1 MSVAYNL
8 DFRSTF
14 ILSVS
19 ILIISLLIAIISLKN
34 IMISYALLGA
44 ISFLILSYFRLYW
57 ALIIMIIY
65 IPLQQVFP
73 NVKIGT
79 GVNVYNGLLASLTIG
94 WVLYALRN
102 RQNLIE
108 HSKFTKP
115 IGLLITATLFSL
127 IIGSI
132 SSDSYNYLTSKF
144 IEVYQWL
151 GVIVLFFI
159 TLSVIKSKQQIY
171 VILTIISFITLYAA
185 ADLITTHIRLDG
197 SSYSHDLRIGGI
209 FGDGGENDMGAFF
222 AEYIFIT
229 LTLFF
234 TSKRFIPKLTFFGIG
249 ALTLVALLFT
259 YSRGAYIGAAL
270 GLTFFS
276 FLKGKRSIILI
287 LLFLTTI
294 PFWVPESVK
303 ERIEMTS
310 NSEGEF
316 EESTSSRIEFWK
328 AGLQMFSGS
337 PLYGVG
343 YQRFPEELWKYM
355 SNIGAAHTA
364 HSMYVK
370 IGAEMGIL
378 GLSGFI
384 WMLTVFIKEAKKLY
398 KAKSDHFSHNL
409 ALGFLSSMVA
419 LLVINIFGVRFVRLE
434 LTGIFWVYAA
444 LMVRMHLMNTDSS
457 ANTNSNF
464 GGE

>member
-1 MSVAYNL
+1 MVAAYNR
-8 DFRSTF
+8 DFRSIF
-14 ILSVS
+14 VLSVS
-19 ILIISLLIAIISLKN
+19 ILLISALTAILSLKN
-34 IMISYALLGA
+34 IKISYALLGA

-73 NVKIGT
+73 NIKIGT
-79 GVNVYNGLLASLTIG
+79 GVNIYNGLLASLTLG

-108 HSKFTKP
+108 RSKFTRP
-115 IGLLITATLFSL
+115 IGFFIAASLFSL

-132 SSDSYNYLTSKF
+132 SSDSYNYLTAKF
-144 IEVYQWL
+144 IELYQWL
-151 GVIVLFFI
+151 GVIALFFI
-159 TLSVIKSKQQIY
+159 TLSVIKSKRQVY

-185 ADLITTHIRLDG
+185 ADLIITHIRLDG
-197 SSYSHDLRIGGI
+197 SNYSHNLRIGGI
-209 FGDGGENDMGAFF
+209 FGAGGENDMGAFF
-222 AEYIFIT
+222 AEYLFIT
-229 LTLFF
+229 FTLFF
-234 TSKRFIPKLTFFGIG
+234 TSKRLIPKLTFLGIG

-259 YSRGAYIGAAL
+259 YSRGAYIGAIF
-270 GLTFFS
+270 GLTLFS

-294 PFWVPESVK
+294 PFWAPESVK
-303 ERIEMTS
+303 DRIEMTS
-310 NSEGEF
+310 DSEGGF

-328 AGLQMFSGS
+328 AGLQMFAGS

-355 SNIGAAHTA
+355 SDIGAAHTA

-370 IGAEMGIL
+370 IGAEMGLL
-378 GLSGFI
+378 GLSIFI
-384 WMLTVFIKEAKKLY
+384 WLLVVFIKEAIILY
-398 KAKSDHFSHNL
+398 RAKSDQFSYNL

-444 LMVRMHLMNTDSS
+444 LMVRMRSMTSMEN
-457 ANTNSNF
+457 N
-464 GGE
+464 